1 MLYLDPLAFA
11 LSLLLACAI
20 VWGYRQKKSYL
31 TPHYKFSFLQGW
43 KKTSLE
49 WRARLASWPEKLLF
63 TSLACLLAAFADP
76 HFRKE
81 INPENVQS
89 YSSPTEGIAIYF
101 ILDQSGSM
109 AEEVQNGR
117 QRIKKM
123 DLLKQVTREFIIGD
137 AETGLK
143 GRKNDLLGLVSFAR
157 GAHVL
162 SPLTLNHAS
171 ILKQLNEL
179 DVIHDRSQDGTSI
192 GYAIYKTANLIA
204 ATRHYAQELESKGKP
219 AYAIKS
225 NVMIL
230 VTDGLQD
237 PNPLDKGK
245 RLRNID
251 LQEAAQFAKEQ
262 GIRLYAILIEPKL
275 ATEEYAPYRHLMQRI
290 TEMTGGKFFMI
301 SNTNNLPQIYKDI
314 DTLEKS
320 ALPEQNKKALYR
332 RFSMAPYLIA
342 FALLCLFMAVFL
354 KSAVLRISP

>member
-1 MLYLDPLAFA
+1 MLYLDPLALV
-11 LSLLLACAI
+11 LSLLLACAMI
-20 VWGYRQKKSYL
+20 WGYRQKKSY
-31 TPHYKFSFLQGW
+31 PAPRYKFSYLQGW
-43 KKTSLE
+43 KVASLE
-49 WRARLASWPEKLLF
+49 WRSRLSPWPEKLLF
-63 TSLACLLAAFADP
+63 TSLACMLAAFADP
-76 HFRKE
+76 HFRTE
-81 INPENVQS
+81 LNPENVQTHLN
-89 YSSPTEGIAIYF
+89 PTEGIAIYF

-109 AEEVQNGR
+109 AEDVQNER

-123 DLLKQVTREFIIGD
+123 DLLKQVTREFIKGD
-137 AETGLK
+137 AQAGLK

-179 DVIHDRSQDGTSI
+179 DVIQDRSQDGTSI

-204 ATRHYAQELESKGKP
+204 ATRHYAQELASKGKP

-275 ATEEYAPYRHLMQRI
+275 ATKEYAPYRHLMQRI
-290 TEMTGGKFFMI
+290 TEMTGGKFFMA
-301 SNTNNLPQIYKDI
+301 SNTNNLPRIYKDI
-314 DTLEKS
+314 DALEKS
-320 ALPEQNKKALYR
+320 ALPEQNERALYR
-332 RFSMAPYLIA
+332 RLSMAPYLIA
-342 FALLCLFMAVFL
+342 LSLLCLFMAIFL